1 MNRYIGKKGK
11 REDVHASSDH
21 FNKPMHLTTV
31 LPRID
36 RKHIDKI
43 IIATSTDRL
52 DQLADKFYGDQRKW
66 WIIALANNLP
76 GDSLFIEPGKQ
87 LFIPTDI
94 SAIKNNMKKINGF

>member
-1 MNRYIGKKGK
+1 M
-11 REDVHASSDH
+11 HASSDH

>member
-11 REDVHASSDH
+11 RDDVHASSTH

-36 RKHIDKI
+36 RKSIDRVM
-43 IIATSTDRL
+43 IATSTDRL
-52 DQLADKFYGDQRKW
+52 DQLADKYYGDQRKW
-66 WIIALANNLP
+66 WVIALANDLP

-87 LFIPTDI
+87 LFIPTDLSRI
-94 SAIKNNMKKINGF
+94 QNNLKKMNGY